1 MFHYVDVAAGMK
13 LAAEGKVAHVVPFK
27 HHGVRMTLYKGEAA
41 LAVRRAVASALD
53 SSQASTPR
61 CALGALSVGG
71 LSGGGLPKRRWWHM
85 SELTEQE
92 RASLALAVRR
102 AVALALDEW

>member
-1 MFHYVDVAAGMK
+1 MQVPNGLKSPELRKVFHYVDVAAGMI

-61 CALGALSVGG
+61 WRVF
-71 LSGGGLPKRRWWHM
+71 R
-85 SELTEQE
+85 
-92 RASLALAVRR
+92 RR
-102 AVALALDEW
+102 ARAAAARYHWTVADRHG